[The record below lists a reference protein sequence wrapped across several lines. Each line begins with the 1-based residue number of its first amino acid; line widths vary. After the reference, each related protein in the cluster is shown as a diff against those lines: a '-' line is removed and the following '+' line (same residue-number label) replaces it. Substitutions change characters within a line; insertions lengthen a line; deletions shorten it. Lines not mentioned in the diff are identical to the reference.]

1 MGVTVGS
8 TDQVDKRSGFSNY
21 GTCVEIWA
29 PGSDITSASHLSD
42 TGSATF
48 SGTSMACPHVSGSAA
63 LVLGQSPTMSPAD
76 TLADLLG
83 RSEQGAIS
91 DQKPGDVN
99 KLLWVGSNPAP
110 VPAPTPAPPPPL
122 QCPDFA
128 ASLTPDSDG
137 DCRCEDV
144 TPFCSTDRVSTN
156 CPTSGPDGGYGGK
169 YFLA

>member
-1 MGVTVGS
+1 
-8 TDQVDKRSGFSNY
+8 
-21 GTCVEIWA
+21 
-29 PGSDITSASHLSD
+29 
-42 TGSATF
+42 
-48 SGTSMACPHVSGSAA
+48 MACPHVSGSAA

-128 ASLTPDSDG
+128 ASAIPDGDG
-137 DCRCEDV
+137 DCVCKNR
-144 TPFCSTDRVSTN
+144 THLCSTDRVSTN

-169 YFLA
+169 WFLATCDACRCYATLPA